1 MRQNEESLAKVNHH
15 CQSTDKVESKNLKS
29 LNAKRT
35 MNTSNITAIILAGG
49 ASRRMNGKDKAWLS
63 YRGKHLIRHVID
75 KIEPHVDKI
84 ILSYSENTKNYQSL
98 PYASYRDYKLGFDG
112 PLTGILSCSKYVST
126 PFVFIAPCDMPLL
139 PRDIIQRLEPQIE
152 NNDIVVPN
160 DGIREQCL
168 VFLTKTKILNSIDQY
183 LKSNNKSVQGWI
195 AQQSKGTVDFST
207 ESKLFENINTRSQ
220 LV

>member
-1 MRQNEESLAKVNHH
+1 
-15 CQSTDKVESKNLKS
+15 
-29 LNAKRT
+29 
-35 MNTSNITAIILAGG
+35 MNTSNITGIILAGG

-63 YRGKHLIRHVID
+63 YRGKPLIRHVID
-75 KIEPHVDKI
+75 NIEPQVDEI

-98 PYASYRDYKLGFDG
+98 PYASYRDYKLGFQG

-139 PRDIIQRLEPQIE
+139 PRDIIPRLEAQIE

-183 LKSNNKSVQGWI
+183 LKSNKKSVQGWI
-195 AQQSKGTVDFST
+195 AQQSRGTVDFST
-207 ESKLFENINTRSQ
+207 ESKLFKNINTGSQ
-220 LV
+220 LI